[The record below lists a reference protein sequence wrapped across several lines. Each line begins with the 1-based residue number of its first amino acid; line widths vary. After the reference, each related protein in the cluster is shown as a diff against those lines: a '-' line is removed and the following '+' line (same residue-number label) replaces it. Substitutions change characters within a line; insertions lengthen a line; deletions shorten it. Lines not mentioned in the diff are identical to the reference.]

1 MVLYTSS
8 NILEV
13 PMWTIGKYKANLQ
26 SGYGS
31 QQSLSPVSIPSFSRL
46 TNASIFGTI
55 IVAVL
60 AIFMVAALVAPVANL
75 TTGITISHTGGPAVN
90 ANISQTPGLSP
101 VLQLYPLF
109 FIFIGLLYVA
119 KVASEETRGI

>member
-1 MVLYTSS
+1 
-8 NILEV
+8 
-13 PMWTIGKYKANLQ
+13 MWTIGKYKANLQ

-31 QQSLSPVSIPSFSRL
+31 QRSLSPVSIPSFSRL

-75 TTGITISHTGGPAVN
+75 TTGITISHAGGPAVN

>member
-1 MVLYTSS
+1 
-8 NILEV
+8 
-13 PMWTIGKYKANLQ
+13 MWTIGKYKANLQ

-31 QQSLSPVSIPSFSRL
+31 SQNSLVPVSMPGTRL
-46 TNASIFGTI
+46 MNASIFGVI

-60 AIFMVAALVAPVANL
+60 AIFMVAALVSPVANL
-75 TTGITISHTGGPAVN
+75 TTGITIAHTGGPAVN
-90 ANISQTPGLSP
+90 PNITTTPGLSS

-109 FIFIGLLYVA
+109 FIFLGLLYVA

>member
-1 MVLYTSS
+1 
-8 NILEV
+8 
-13 PMWTIGKYKANLQ
+13 MWTIGKYKANLQ

-31 QQSLSPVSIPSFSRL
+31 QQSLSPVSIPSFGRIA
-46 TNASIFGTI
+46 NASIFGTI

-119 KVASEETRGI
+119 KVAGEETRGI

>member
-1 MVLYTSS
+1 
-8 NILEV
+8 
-13 PMWTIGKYKANLQ
+13 MWTIGKYKANLQ

-31 QQSLSPVSIPSFSRL
+31 QQSLSPVSIPSFGRIA
-46 TNASIFGTI
+46 NASIFGVI

-60 AIFMVAALVAPVANL
+60 AIFMVAALVA
-75 TTGITISHTGGPAVN
+75 
-90 ANISQTPGLSP
+90 
-101 VLQLYPLF
+101 PLF

>member
-1 MVLYTSS
+1 
-8 NILEV
+8 
-13 PMWTIGKYKANLQ
+13 MWTIGKYKANLQ

-31 QQSLSPVSIPSFSRL
+31 SQSLSPISLPRFGG
-46 TNASIFGTI
+46 NFFNGSIFGVI

-90 ANISQTPGLSP
+90 ANITQTPGLSS

>member
-1 MVLYTSS
+1 
-8 NILEV
+8 
-13 PMWTIGKYKANLQ
+13 MWTIGKYKANLQ

-31 QQSLSPVSIPSFSRL
+31 SRNSLVPVSIPSFGRIANS
-46 TNASIFGTI
+46 SIFGVI

-75 TTGITISHTGGPAVN
+75 TTGITIAHTGGPAVN
-90 ANISQTPGLSP
+90 PNITTTPGLSS

>member
-1 MVLYTSS
+1 
-8 NILEV
+8 
-13 PMWTIGKYKANLQ
+13 MWTIGK
-26 SGYGS
+26 
-31 QQSLSPVSIPSFSRL
+31 QQAKFNSSRNSLVPVSIPSFGRIM
-46 TNASIFGTI
+46 NASIFGVI

-75 TTGITISHTGGPAVN
+75 TTGITIAHTGGPAVN
-90 ANISQTPGLSP
+90 PNITTTPGLSS